1 MKMGRNVSQ
10 SSVNAKTSV
19 NTKKKYHS
27 PQFIELGHVASLTL
41 GAFSTMHDGDGT
53 KTFTSK

>member
-1 MKMGRNVSQ
+1 MGRNVSQ

-41 GAFSTMHDGDGT
+41 GAFSTMNDADGS
-53 KTFTSK
+53 KTLTSK